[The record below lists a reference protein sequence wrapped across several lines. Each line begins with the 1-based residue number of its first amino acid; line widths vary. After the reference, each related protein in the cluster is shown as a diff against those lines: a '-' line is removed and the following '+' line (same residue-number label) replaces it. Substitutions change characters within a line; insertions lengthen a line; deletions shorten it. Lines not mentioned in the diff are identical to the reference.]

1 VLLLVFFS
9 ADSMIAQEL
18 VEAIVLEVDTGS
30 LKASALVSSSF
41 CAASQR
47 LLFRSLKLDGDIQP
61 NSRPYHG
68 QESITSNYSR
78 VYTLISESPHIIAY
92 ISHLDFHL
100 PSKSTSADEIT
111 SLQCLLPKLVQVQ
124 HCIISA
130 AYINTRWSD
139 YPKGLS
145 SDVLAFISRQKLT
158 SLTVKALGEI
168 PPPAF
173 LCFITSALAVAFK
186 YTNMKWNAAEISAI
200 SPPLSPTLNKLSLGQ
215 DTYAVGELLSRPQFS
230 KHLANLRRL
239 SATVLRE
246 NPAAVVAATANTLQ
260 HIFLRCACTSPH
272 STFRT

>member
-1 VLLLVFFS
+1 
-9 ADSMIAQEL
+9 
-18 VEAIVLEVDTGS
+18 
-30 LKASALVSSSF
+30 
-41 CAASQR
+41 
-47 LLFRSLKLDGDIQP
+47 
-61 NSRPYHG
+61 
-68 QESITSNYSR
+68 
-78 VYTLISESPHIIAY
+78 VYTLISKSPHIIAY

-100 PSKSTSADEIT
+100 PSESTSADEIT

-130 AYINTRWSD
+130 AYLNTRWSD

-145 SDVLAFISRQKLT
+145 SDVLSFISRQKLA

-173 LCFITSALAVAFK
+173 LCFITSALAVAFT
-186 YTNMKWNAAEISAI
+186 YTDMQWSAAEISAI

-215 DTYAVGELLSRPQFS
+215 DTYDVGELLSRPQFS

-239 SATVLRE
+239 SVTVLRE
-246 NPAAVVAATANTLQ
+246 NPVAVVAATANTLQ

-272 STFRT
+272 STFRTPSQIPE